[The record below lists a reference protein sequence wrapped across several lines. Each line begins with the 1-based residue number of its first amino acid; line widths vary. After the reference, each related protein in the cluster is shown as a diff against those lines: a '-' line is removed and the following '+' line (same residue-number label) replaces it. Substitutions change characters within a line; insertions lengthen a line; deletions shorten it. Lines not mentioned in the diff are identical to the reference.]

1 MNNEQIQQYLQN
13 QINRS
18 PSLLRSY
25 VEDAQGNKYLTRE
38 IYDKMKLYIENF
50 VAGGKELRIIGIPG
64 LRGVGKT
71 TILAQLYFLVQA
83 THPTNVLYISTDQI
97 INELNSD
104 LFTVLDE
111 YQKILGNSFEKSESE
126 IFLFIDEIHF
136 DKKWTSVLKTL
147 YDKSKRVFVVC
158 TGSSALSLKS
168 TADLARRVIFE
179 KLYPM
184 SFVETMLLKT
194 KYESLSNVI
203 SSLKLPIQG
212 LSKSIK
218 QALIYSADAN
228 ECYSNLSELDADVK
242 KYWFGIETLE
252 VDKYLK
258 YSSMPFALTI
268 SSEQHVYMLTN
279 QLIDRVI
286 ERDLSELGSFDTS
299 TLSSIKNILLL
310 VAGSSEVSLTS
321 VAKSLR
327 RISLITLANILESL
341 EKAEILIRVYPYG
354 STYKKVRKPSK
365 YHFMTPAI
373 RYALLSIV
381 EGENAF
387 LNHKGKY
394 MEDVVALSLHQ
405 NFSDKN
411 ASPIFYDS
419 SKGGADFLLSLSN
432 KKIPIEVGYG
442 KKLANQAEATLKKL
456 GGKYGIVVS
465 DSELILKNNIVKVPL
480 KYFLLM

>member
-1 MNNEQIQQYLQN
+1 MNNNQIHQYLQN
-13 QINRS
+13 QISRS

-25 VEDAQGNKYLTRE
+25 TEDARGNKYLTRDL
-38 IYDKMKLYIENF
+38 YDRVKQLIDNF
-50 VAGGKELRIIGIPG
+50 VAGEQEVRIVGIPG

-71 TILAQLYFLVQA
+71 TLLAQLYLANYLQ
-83 THPTNVLYISTDQI
+83 NGKNILYISTDQI
-97 INELNSD
+97 VNELGSD
-104 LFTVLDE
+104 LLTVLEE
-111 YQKILGNSFEKSESE
+111 YQKILDISFEKSKED

-147 YDKSKRVFVVC
+147 YDHSKRVFVVC
-158 TGSSALSLKS
+158 TGSSALSLRS
-168 TADLARRVIFE
+168 TADLARRVVFE

-184 SFVETMLLKT
+184 NFVEYMLLKT
-194 KYESLSNVI
+194 KYESFRDEVASV
-203 SSLKLPIQG
+203 KVPVKDLPE
-212 LSKSIK
+212 KIK
-218 QALIYSADAN
+218 QAIMYSANAD
-228 ECYSNLSELDADVK
+228 ECYTKLAELDSEIK
-242 KYWFGIETLE
+242 KYWLGIESLE
-252 VDKYLK
+252 IDRYLRF
-258 YSSMPFALTI
+258 SSMPFSLTI
-268 SSEQHVYMLTN
+268 KSDQHIYALTN

-299 TLSSIKNILLL
+299 TLSSVKNILLL

-321 VAKSLR
+321 VTKSLR
-327 RISLITLANILESL
+327 GISLITLANILECL
-341 EKAEILIRVYPYG
+341 EKAEVLIRVYPYG

-381 EGENAF
+381 EGDNAF

-394 MEDVVALSLHQ
+394 MEDVVALTLYR

-411 ASPIFYDS
+411 TSPIFYDS

-432 KKIPIEVGYG
+432 QKIPIEVGYG
-442 KKLANQAEATLKKL
+442 KKLTNQAEATLKKL
-456 GGKYGIVVS
+456 GGKYGLVVC
-465 DSELILKNNIVKVPL
+465 DSELILKNNVVKVPL